1 MSSFPSY
8 LGFAGL
14 IVPAIWLVLLIG
26 LVIAIVLAVR
36 ALRGIDRSLR
46 ALVEQGV
53 ARGEG
58 PYDGPPR

>member
-1 MSSFPSY
+1 MSSYPVTF
-8 LGFAGL
+8 GL
-14 IVPAIWLVLLIG
+14 VGLLVPAISLVLLIG
-26 LVIAIVLAVR
+26 LVIAVVLVVR
-36 ALRGIDRSLR
+36 ALRGIDGSLR